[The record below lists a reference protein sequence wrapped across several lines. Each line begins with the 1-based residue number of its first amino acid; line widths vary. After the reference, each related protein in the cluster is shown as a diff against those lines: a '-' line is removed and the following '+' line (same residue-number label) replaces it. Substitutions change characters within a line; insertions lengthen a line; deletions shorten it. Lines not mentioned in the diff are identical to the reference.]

1 MSSDVAVASRGLT
14 KVYRVFERP
23 ADRIKQ
29 SIFFG
34 ARAFYRPFTA
44 LDDVSFE
51 IRKGETVGI
60 VGRNGSGKSTLL
72 QLICGILKA
81 TAGEIAVNGRISAL
95 LELGAGFHPE
105 FTGRE
110 NVRFMGAIL
119 GLKRDDMEQRLPEI
133 EAFADISDFMDQP
146 VRTYS
151 SGMFVRLAFA
161 VAIHV
166 DPDILVI
173 DEALAVGDMSFQA
186 KCMSALHRFRQRGV
200 TILFV
205 SHDINAVKSL
215 CGTALYLDHGRLRQ
229 SGPAAEVAEAYLRDV
244 RLGLNAALLPGGAS
258 SPVPVPGIFHVS
270 ESFLRRVAGQ
280 RYGSGE
286 AEITDV
292 ELLDEQDRLLDAVEF
307 GQPVRIR
314 IHLRFRV
321 ACAVVAAYY
330 VRDNRNLQL
339 IGSSTLLED
348 YGTIMGEANDAR
360 IVEFATAL
368 PLEEGDYNILAVL
381 SLQVVS
387 NQAAKFVDYVENALV
402 FKVLQRQPVRVWS
415 RVYVG
420 NTVTVRNG

>member
-1 MSSDVAVASRGLT
+1 M
-14 KVYRVFERP
+14 
-23 ADRIKQ
+23 
-29 SIFFG
+29 
-34 ARAFYRPFTA
+34 
-44 LDDVSFE
+44 
-51 IRKGETVGI
+51 
-60 VGRNGSGKSTLL
+60 
-72 QLICGILKA
+72 
-81 TAGEIAVNGRISAL
+81 
-95 LELGAGFHPE
+95 
-105 FTGRE
+105 
-110 NVRFMGAIL
+110 
-119 GLKRDDMEQRLPEI
+119 
-133 EAFADISDFMDQP
+133 
-146 VRTYS
+146 
-151 SGMFVRLAFA
+151 
-161 VAIHV
+161 
-166 DPDILVI
+166 
-173 DEALAVGDMSFQA
+173 
-186 KCMSALHRFRQRGV
+186 
-200 TILFV
+200 
-205 SHDINAVKSL
+205 
-215 CGTALYLDHGRLRQ
+215 
-229 SGPAAEVAEAYLRDV
+229 
-244 RLGLNAALLPGGAS
+244 
-258 SPVPVPGIFHVS
+258 
-270 ESFLRRVAGQ
+270 RRVAGQ

-420 NTVTVRNG
+420 NAVTVRNG